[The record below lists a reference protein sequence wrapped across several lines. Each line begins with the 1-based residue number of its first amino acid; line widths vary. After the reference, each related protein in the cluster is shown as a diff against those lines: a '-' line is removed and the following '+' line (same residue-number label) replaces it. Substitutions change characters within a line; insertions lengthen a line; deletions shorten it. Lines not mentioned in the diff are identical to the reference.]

1 MKVST
6 FTTTFDELLGHSFR
20 RLNAPEDGIVKIEVC
35 VSSLVGNALNRFLDY
50 CSKYGYKHGVE
61 EIKDN
66 LILLTVH
73 LK

>member
-1 MKVST
+1 MIAT
-6 FTTTFDELLGHSFR
+6 FKTTFDDLFDYSFNR
-20 RLNAPEDGIVKIEVC
+20 WNPPEDGIVKTEVC
-35 VSSLVGNALNRFLDY
+35 ISSLVGNALNRFLDY

>member
-6 FTTTFDELLGHSFR
+6 FTTTFEELLGYSFR
-20 RLNAPEDGIVKIEVC
+20 RLNPPDDGIVKIEVC
-35 VSSLVGNALNRFLDY
+35 VPSLVGNALNRFLDY